1 MTAPMTRKA
10 FCVRLTGASV
20 VLLIQACGGGGSGD
34 TPAAPGAGP
43 VGTGCT
49 DTIAANHGHVLTIA
63 AADPNFSTATATPTA
78 TATDK
83 VCDIQGSAVNNQSVT
98 LTVANL
104 RALKAGTMVNVVSF
118 ITSAHEHGVSIQC
131 A

>member
-1 MTAPMTRKA
+1 M
-10 FCVRLTGASV
+10 
-20 VLLIQACGGGGSGD
+20 
-34 TPAAPGAGP
+34 
-43 VGTGCT
+43 
-49 DTIAANHGHVLTIA
+49 LTIA

-83 VCDIQGSAVNNQSVT
+83 VYDIQGSAVNNQSVT

-104 RALKAGTMVNVVSF
+104 RALKAGTMVNVVSS
-118 ITSAHEHGVSIQC
+118 ITSAQEHGVSIQC